1 MENRMPEPKEI
12 GRRLRVLRGIRT
24 RVVVE
29 DETGISQGRL
39 GNYEH
44 GSRIPNDEAKVL
56 LANYYGVTVQE
67 LFFTDNNNAT

>member
-67 LFFTDNNNAT
+67 LFFTDNNNET